1 MAKTITTA
9 SVTMADPNLGPSPTY
24 TISQPSTTSAS
35 LVWQNSDNRIADTS
49 ISAGGRIE
57 LRGKDADV
65 MINDVSLKDTLQAI
79 QDRLN
84 ILRPNIAIEAE
95 WDQLRELGE
104 QYRKLEAE
112 LLEKQRAW
120 EILKKQT

>member
-1 MAKTITTA
+1 MAKTITTTSA
-9 SVTMADPNLGPSPTY
+9 SGTMADPNLGVSPTY
-24 TISQPSTTSAS
+24 TISSPTTTAS
-35 LVWQNSDNRIADTS
+35 MVWKNSDSWSADTS
-49 ISAGGRIE
+49 ISAGGKIE

-65 MINDVSLKDTLQAI
+65 VINDVSLNDTLQAI

-84 ILRPNIAIEAE
+84 ILRPNTALEAE

-112 LLEKQRAW
+112 LLKKQKMW
-120 EILKKQT
+120 ETLKK